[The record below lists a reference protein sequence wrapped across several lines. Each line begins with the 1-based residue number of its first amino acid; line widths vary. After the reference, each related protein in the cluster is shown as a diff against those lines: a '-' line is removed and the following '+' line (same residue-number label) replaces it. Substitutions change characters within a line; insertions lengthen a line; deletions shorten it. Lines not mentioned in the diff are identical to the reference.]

1 MIFTENLTL
10 AARILYNDIINLL
23 FEMGEAAM
31 ILIFEQPDYARSV
44 WCTHIVS
51 SLVSELRLKRLPFC
65 MISSLDELSGGT
77 AGDFVFL
84 VGSGGDFIDE
94 GLKAAGRAGVYP
106 ILLNSRARD
115 ELTVG
120 CSMVCSDME
129 GSMKDI
135 VDRLRACGRG
145 RIALYGVNPRSI
157 GDVCRRA
164 YFLKT
169 AGAREDDIFFN
180 DGSLENCF
188 GAFRPRAHAY
198 DAAICAN
205 DFAAISL
212 VRRLSACDPGAL
224 ERLFIIGCAE
234 TRLTDFYADHIVSV
248 RGNFAE
254 YGRAAVA
261 LIDTLKRNPSL
272 SRVEMFIRWDV
283 DALSADRAAVPPP
296 EPAFERSAKTD
307 AFYEDEE
314 LREMLC
320 VERLLNVCDALDR
333 QILRRTLMGE
343 SYEDVAE
350 RCFINVS
357 TVKYRLRKMIGIS
370 GAESRTDLMRIV
382 RRYLPEG
389 ASLEDEAESAPQ

>member
-1 MIFTENLTL
+1 
-10 AARILYNDIINLL
+10 
-23 FEMGEAAM
+23 M

-44 WCTHIVS
+44 WCAHIVS
-51 SLVSELRLKRLPFC
+51 SLVSELRLKRLSFR
-65 MISSLDELSGGT
+65 MISSLDELAEGT
-77 AGDFVFL
+77 EDDFLFL
-84 VGSGGDFIDE
+84 VGSGGAFIFE
-94 GLKAAGRAGVYP
+94 GLRAAERAGVYP
-106 ILLNSRARD
+106 ILLNGRARD

-129 GSMKDI
+129 GSMKDT
-135 VDRLRACGRG
+135 VDRLRASGRS

-164 YFLKT
+164 YFLQT
-169 AGAREDDIFFN
+169 AGAREEDVFFN

-188 GAFRPRAHAY
+188 SAFRPQAHAY

-212 VRRLSACDPGAL
+212 VRRLSACDPDAL

-261 LIDTLKRNPSL
+261 LLDTLKHNPSL

-283 DALSADRAAVPPP
+283 DPLSPKRAAPPP
-296 EPAFERSAKTD
+296 AVQQSTPQTTD
-307 AFYEDEE
+307 AFYEDGE

-320 VERLLNVCDALDR
+320 VERLLNACDALDR
-333 QILRRTLMGE
+333 QILRRALLGE
-343 SYEDVAE
+343 AYEDVAE
-350 RCFINVS
+350 GCFINVS

-370 GAESRTDLMRIV
+370 GAESRTDLLRLA
-382 RRYLPEG
+382 RKYLPEG
-389 ASLEDEAESAPQ
+389 ALIEE

>member
-10 AARILYNDIINLL
+10 PARILYNGQNDTP
-23 FEMGEAAM
+23 FFQMGEAAM

-44 WCTHIVS
+44 WCAHIVS
-51 SLVSELRLKRLPFC
+51 SLVAELRLKRLSFR
-65 MISSLDELSGGT
+65 MISSLEELSEG
-77 AGDFVFL
+77 AEDDFVFL
-84 VGSGGDFIDE
+84 VGSGSAFIAE
-94 GLKAAGRAGVYP
+94 GLRAAERAGVYP
-106 ILLNSRARD
+106 ILLNGRARD

-129 GSMKDI
+129 GSMKDT
-135 VDRLRACGRG
+135 VDKLRASGRS

-164 YFLKT
+164 YFLQT
-169 AGAREDDIFFN
+169 AGARESDIFFN

-188 GAFRPRAHAY
+188 SAFRPQAHAY

-212 VRRLSACDPGAL
+212 VRRLSACDPDAL
-224 ERLFIIGCAE
+224 DRLSIIGCAE
-234 TRLTDFYADHIVSV
+234 TRLTDFYADHIISV

-261 LIDTLKRNPSL
+261 LIDTLKRNPCL

-283 DALSADRAAVPPP
+283 DPLSPKRAAPPP
-296 EPAFERSAKTD
+296 APADQQSAPQKTD
-307 AFYEDEE
+307 AFYEDDE

-320 VERLLNVCDALDR
+320 VEQLLNACDALDR
-333 QILRRTLMGE
+333 QILRRALLGE
-343 SYEDVAE
+343 AYEDIAE

-370 GAESRTDLMRIV
+370 GAQSRTDLLHLARK
-382 RRYLPEG
+382 YLPES
-389 ASLEDEAESAPQ
+389 AALEE